1 VILIEVYAELVGG
14 RLSKRKRFAFAIRF
28 VACPEA
34 PLRAGKLYQSLG
46 SATTTDDIEAE
57 VSQLS
62 ENQIR
67 PVLHFGSVSILSEPL
82 SNGQVTPRRFEM
94 PFTYTP
100 SCRYGDRHFTVF
112 ARKSTLMP

>member
-100 SCRYGDRHFTVF
+100 AADTGTGTSRSLH
-112 ARKSTLMP
+112 ANPH